1 MSQGFP
7 QPGRQIWETVSVQAR
22 MGILE
27 AVTVGLDGGLAPFG
41 SDCVQQAEGPGEV
54 STIGA
59 SAPPPEIYDRGV
71 G

>member
-7 QPGRQIWETVSVQAR
+7 QPGRQILETVSVQAG

-27 AVTVGLDGGLAPFG
+27 AVTVGLDRGLAPFG
-41 SDCVQQAEGPGEV
+41 SDCVQQAECLREAT
-54 STIGA
+54 TICA
-59 SAPPPEIYDRGV
+59 SVPPPEIYDRGV